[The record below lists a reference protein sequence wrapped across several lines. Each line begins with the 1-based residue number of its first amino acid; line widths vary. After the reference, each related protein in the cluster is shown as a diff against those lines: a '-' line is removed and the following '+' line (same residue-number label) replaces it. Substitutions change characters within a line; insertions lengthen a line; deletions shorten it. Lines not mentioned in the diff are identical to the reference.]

1 MDDVRGPHRAYCRD
15 KSNRSIGTTRA
26 ATKDRRDVIEE
37 VAMGMARRRTRRRTM
52 MVAGGIAHERGRREA
67 EAEMSDS
74 QAYAAPPPPAPP
86 APAPT
91 AVDPAAEIE
100 KLASLHDSGALTDEE
115 FAAAKQNILGL

>member
-1 MDDVRGPHRAYCRD
+1 
-15 KSNRSIGTTRA
+15 
-26 ATKDRRDVIEE
+26 
-37 VAMGMARRRTRRRTM
+37 